1 MRERLPFVV
10 SRTRTEIN
18 VAAWGAVTF
27 GALLA
32 SFMAF
37 RPVRDA
43 LVLDGNP
50 DQIPWLFTGTFVVV
64 TLVTPL
70 WSAIVAKRP
79 RRVVPLAFH
88 AFALCALGFFAL
100 LRAEVAPVAIGRV
113 FYMWSAVFNIFAV
126 SVFWSLLAD
135 LLGHTTARR
144 LYGPIAAGGTVG
156 AVAGP
161 ALTKLLLADIG
172 VSGVLVMTAILLE
185 LAVLGVVQLRRI
197 GDTLEPDR
205 EPDEPLQAQS
215 SSEAFEGL
223 RRVVDDR
230 FLTAIA
236 GFVLC
241 TTAAGTFVYLAQAD
255 IVKLAIPDR
264 AARTDFFATVD
275 LYVNG
280 GTLFVQLLV
289 AGPLLRRVGPGLVL
303 CVLPLAQGVGIASLV
318 AAPTLATLVAVQV
331 TTRIATHGL
340 TRPARELLFT
350 VVARD
355 DKYRAK
361 NAIDTF
367 VFRLGDTGFAW
378 AYRGLVSAHA
388 GGAAVLAASIPLALV
403 WLSLALVL
411 GAGFRRRAQES
422 S

>member
-1 MRERLPFVV
+1 LSLAV
-10 SRTRTEIN
+10 SRTKAEIT
-18 VAAWGAVTF
+18 VAVWGAVTF

-50 DQIPWLFTGTFVVV
+50 DQIPWLFTGTFIVV
-64 TLVTPL
+64 TLVTPV
-70 WSAIVAKRP
+70 WSAVVGKRP
-79 RRVVPLAFH
+79 RTFVPLAFH
-88 AFALCALGFFAL
+88 AFALCALGFFAA
-100 LRAEVAPVAIGRV
+100 LRAEIAPVTVGHV
-113 FYMWSAVFNIFAV
+113 FYMWSAVFNIFVV

-144 LYGPIAAGGTVG
+144 LFGPISAGGTIG
-156 AVAGP
+156 AVVGP
-161 ALTKLLLADIG
+161 ALTKLLLDDIG
-172 VSGVLVMTAILLE
+172 VAGVLVMTAILLE
-185 LAVLGVVQLRRI
+185 IAVLGVVQLRRI
-197 GDTLEPDR
+197 GDTLDKSGDA
-205 EPDEPLQAQS
+205 DEPLADAPTP
-215 SSEAFEGL
+215 AFEGL
-223 RRVVDDR
+223 RRLFADR
-230 FLTAIA
+230 YLTSIA

-241 TTAAGTFVYLAQAD
+241 TTAAGTFVYLAQAN

-264 AARTDFFATVD
+264 VARTDFFATVD

-280 GTLFVQLLV
+280 GTLIVQLLL
-289 AGPLLRRVGPGLVL
+289 AGPLLRKLGPGIVL
-303 CVLPLAQGVGIASLV
+303 CVLPLAQGIGIVSLV

-350 VVARD
+350 VVSRD

-367 VFRLGDTGFAW
+367 VFRLGDTGSAW
-378 AYRGLVSAHA
+378 LYRGLVAAHA
-388 GGAAVLAASIPLALV
+388 GGGAVVAASIPLSLT
-403 WLSLALVL
+403 WLALALVL
-411 GAGFRRRAQES
+411 GAGFRRRTKES